1 MIAFASG
8 CSYRRI
14 LESWLGREGV
24 APGKVMEFASYHAI
38 VACVAA
44 GTGVAI
50 VPRSVLDVLGGQT
63 ALRVRDLPGKYGAA
77 RTRLV
82 WRVDDDTPAVQA
94 LRDQLAA

>member
-1 MIAFASG
+1 M
-8 CSYRRI
+8 
-14 LESWLGREGV
+14 
-24 APGKVMEFASYHAI
+24 
-38 VACVAA
+38 AA

-82 WRVDDDTPAVQA
+82 WRADDDTPAVQA